1 MRFLI
6 GVFIGILVGAVVMS
20 VNNVKN
26 TVVANIE
33 QLSQPK
39 DSVGKP
45 QTKRESAD
53 RITELEHRVRT
64 VVDTALDK
72 AADLLQDDR
81 VISTSELVH
90 TKTEIKIPKIMIPA
104 EDKKPEQTTGSP
116 TGSVPGESVPQ
127 FQVVWT
133 PFRSETSARGFA
145 DKLSLQ
151 LQKQFEVVRMG
162 PGRYEVGFNF
172 VNPPERAE
180 VLDAINFCGEE

>member
-53 RITELEHRVRT
+53 R
-64 VVDTALDK
+64 
-72 AADLLQDDR
+72 
-81 VISTSELVH
+81 
-90 TKTEIKIPKIMIPA
+90 
-104 EDKKPEQTTGSP
+104 
-116 TGSVPGESVPQ
+116 
-127 FQVVWT
+127 
-133 PFRSETSARGFA
+133 
-145 DKLSLQ
+145 
-151 LQKQFEVVRMG
+151 
-162 PGRYEVGFNF
+162 
-172 VNPPERAE
+172 ERARE
-180 VLDAINFCGEE
+180 PY